1 MVSSQAF
8 LAEWPWERLG
18 HLKVRLIPDFPIH
31 TLMHPSIHSFIHS
44 VSQSFIHVCLQ
55 VSK

>member
-18 HLKVRLIPDFPIH
+18 NLKVRLIPDFPIH
-31 TLMHPSIHSFIHS
+31 TLMHSFI
-44 VSQSFIHVCLQ
+44 QSFIHVCLQ
-55 VSK
+55 ASKQAKQE